1 MGLESR
7 ERAALVK
14 ACAVLGGIE
23 ERSIRT
29 VARRLGGRLGGSSG
43 SVFRSGT
50 RAGTSEATKPI
61 GGKGRGGRDALFYPG
76 VGDKRVDHEITA
88 SSI

>member
-61 GGKGRGGRDALFYPG
+61 GGKGEGREGRTLLPG
-76 VGDKRVDHEITA
+76 RWR
-88 SSI
+88 